1 MTGQIDI
8 PWGELPALCRK
19 WRVREL
25 SLFGSA
31 LREDFS
37 PESDVDVLVSF
48 DPGAP
53 WDLWDLIEMQ
63 GDLERLFARPVDLVE
78 REVLRNP
85 WRREEILRTRRVLL
99 GSWAGNAA

>member
-1 MTGQIDI
+1 MEVHSEVPTQ
-8 PWGELPALCRK
+8 ELEALCRK
-19 WRVREL
+19 WQVREL

-31 LREDFS
+31 LRGDFS

-63 GDLERLFARPVDLVE
+63 GDLERLFGRPVDLVE
-78 REVLRNP
+78 REGLRNP
-85 WRREEILRTRRVLL
+85 WRREEILRTKRVLY
-99 GSWAGNAA
+99 AA

>member
-1 MTGQIDI
+1 MTGQVDI

-37 PESDVDVLVSF
+37 PQSDVDVLVSF
-48 DPGAP
+48 EPDAP
-53 WDLWDLIEMQ
+53 WSLWDLIEMRQ
-63 GDLERLFARPVDLVE
+63 DLERLFGRSVDLVE
-78 REVLRNP
+78 REGLRNP
-85 WRREEILRTRRVLL
+85 WRRAGILRTRRVLY
-99 GSWAGNAA
+99 AA